1 MDKET
6 EEEKWP
12 KTQVVNKMIVKAS
25 MDTIGC
31 YRAKKCTEVV
41 SRKGN
46 MITREGYTVLEEQF
60 DALNPNKRPRP

>member
-1 MDKET
+1 M
-6 EEEKWP
+6 
-12 KTQVVNKMIVKAS
+12 NKMIVKAS
-25 MDTIGC
+25 KDTIGC
-31 YRAKKCTEVV
+31 YGAKKCTEVV